1 MNLVVNLA
9 YLHEGMICCCLQHG
23 ALIFASVLS
32 CVSNTGTKL
41 CSIAMHHLV
50 INLFTRKVY
59 LEYRQVF
66 DKSAAFRMYPN
77 PGVPNGFLVKHQW
90 GGRGFYWSNDAF
102 RVYADVVQGEYRCEC
117 RQWKHTSK
125 FLNNYNNMFC
135 ICHDS
140 CHCNI
145 PATPDLA
152 IVTSDSYLGS

>member
-1 MNLVVNLA
+1 LYFHAFLKFIRISKIIKENKKLKLG
-9 YLHEGMICCCLQHG
+9 HT
-23 ALIFASVLS
+23 VLDH
-32 CVSNTGTKL
+32 TM
-41 CSIAMHHLV
+41 AHLV

-77 PGVPNGFLVKHQW
+77 LGVPNGFLVKHQW

-145 PATPDLA
+145 PATPGLV